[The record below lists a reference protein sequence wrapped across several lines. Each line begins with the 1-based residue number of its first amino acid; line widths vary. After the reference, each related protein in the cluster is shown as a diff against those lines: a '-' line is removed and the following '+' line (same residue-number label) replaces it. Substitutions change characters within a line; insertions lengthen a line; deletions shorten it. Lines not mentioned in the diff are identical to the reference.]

1 VANKNCPLDYPNSN
15 LCAKIEWIVGPNG
28 DDGESSFFV
37 KFWDKHTGAPEGP
50 YADPEHDVAVQ
61 LWMPTMGH
69 GSSPVTMAEQAVG
82 VYKATRVSFIM
93 PGAWNIRVKLQD
105 GNALVEQAILPVTIR

>member
-1 VANKNCPLDYPNSN
+1 
-15 LCAKIEWIVGPNG
+15 
-28 DDGESSFFV
+28 
-37 KFWDKHTGAPEGP
+37 
-50 YADPEHDVAVQ
+50 
-61 LWMPTMGH
+61 
-69 GSSPVTMAEQAVG
+69 MAEQAVG